1 MIKPNREAEASV
13 IGILLMNPERMNE
26 TALMLSAEDF
36 LTPVCRKIYEGME
49 GLSKAGKGMD
59 TITLLSKLGEGYKP
73 ALVGCCETAPHL
85 SHLMEYVEIV
95 RETARRTRG
104 FAKASEL
111 LLALEEGEELQGCQE
126 RALAVTKALDD
137 PAGREG
143 VDAAEGFY
151 RFYAGKMKPKTYLKT
166 GFARLDRYLYLDLG
180 DYLVVGG
187 RPSAG
192 KTAFTLQMMLH
203 MARDHKVIYF
213 SLETSAEKIFDRLVS
228 SYTQTKMTEI
238 KRQEIRDWERIAKE
252 AERFGELKF
261 QVVEAAG
268 YTVAQV
274 RAKAIQ
280 LGAEVIFIDYLSLLR
295 GEGKSLYERVTNI
308 SMELHTLAQR
318 EKIAVIAL
326 SQLSRAGKGE
336 PDMTSLRE
344 SGQIEQDADAILL
357 LHAPD
362 LEGRP
367 EERELH
373 IVKNKEGSTGVLLLR
388 FYGEYQKFLEVE
400 HGRG

>member
-1 MIKPNREAEASV
+1 MIKAKEEAEAAV
-13 IGILLMNPERMNE
+13 IGALLMNPERINE
-26 TALMLSAEDF
+26 IALLLTHLDF
-36 LTPVCRKIYEGME
+36 ITPAYRKIYEAME
-49 GLSKAGKGMD
+49 ALNRSGKAID
-59 TITLLSKLGEGYKP
+59 AVTLLAKLGEEYKVI
-73 ALVGCCETAPHL
+73 LVSACESAPRI
-85 SHLMEYVEIV
+85 SHLKEYAEIV
-95 RETARRTRG
+95 KETARRKRG
-104 FAKASEL
+104 LDETAEL
-111 LLALEEGEELQGCQE
+111 LNALADGEELGECQE
-126 RALAVTKALDD
+126 RALAVSKALDD
-137 PAGREG
+137 QTERNS

-166 GFARLDRYLYLDLG
+166 GFARLDRYLYLDSG
-180 DYLVVGG
+180 DYLIVGG

-192 KTAFTLQMMLH
+192 KTAFTLQMMLQ
-203 MARDHKVIYF
+203 MARDHKVLYF

-280 LGAEVIFIDYLSLLR
+280 FGAEVIFIDYLSLLR